1 MKTKAL
7 VIFILMLPGLISCGG
22 SAVKTGP
29 PHLTAGQ
36 EQIAKGMPYY
46 QKGCYKR
53 AIEYFLKAHELCT
66 SYDQRECIAMS
77 LNNLGA
83 AYRGIE
89 EPESALIL
97 FRESYQV
104 YTGIGDSAGARQALC
119 NEAAALMDTGD
130 LAGAEKALDEAS
142 KMRAGIEGKPFIPLI
157 SNRGILLTKKKEY
170 AKAEDVLKNA
180 LAASGLENHSD
191 TAVVNAALGHL
202 MLEKGDNRQA
212 VGYFE
217 RSLEADRKAGFH
229 KGIAD
234 DLRYI
239 GEAYERLGE
248 DRKAVEN
255 WQESVKIYALLGLE
269 DEVDELME
277 RLRAAADRASINI
290 ELTEFF
296 VNHWLEGRMTEGL
309 CD

>member
-1 MKTKAL
+1 MKRKAL
-7 VIFILMLPGLISCGG
+7 VIFLLIFPGLIACGG

-29 PHLTAGQ
+29 PYLTAGQ

-53 AIEYFLKAHELCT
+53 ALEYFLKAHEIFT
-66 SYDQRECIAMS
+66 SYDQREGIAMS

-83 AYRGIE
+83 AYRGID

-97 FRESYQV
+97 FQEAYRIYS
-104 YTGIGDSAGARQALC
+104 GIDNPAGARQALC
-119 NEAAALMDTGD
+119 NQAAALIDLGD
-130 LAGAEKALDEAS
+130 LSGAEKTLGEAS
-142 KMRAGIEGKPFIPLI
+142 KIKVGIEGKTFIPLI
-157 SNRGILLTKKKEY
+157 SNQGILLTKKKEY
-170 AKAEDVLKNA
+170 AKAEEVLKNA
-180 LAASGLENHSD
+180 LAASDLENYSD
-191 TAVVNAALGHL
+191 TAVVNSALGHL
-202 MLEKGDNRQA
+202 MLDRGENRQA
-212 VGYFE
+212 IGYFE
-217 RSLEADRKAGFH
+217 RALDADRKAGFH

-239 GEAYERLGE
+239 GEAYEKLHE
-248 DRKAVEN
+248 DRPAVEN
-255 WQESVKIYALLGLE
+255 WQESIKIYALLGLE
-269 DEVDELME
+269 EEVDELVE
-277 RLRAAADRASINI
+277 QLRAAAGRASVNI

>member
-1 MKTKAL
+1 MKRKAL
-7 VIFILMLPGLISCGG
+7 VFFLLIFPGLFACGG
-22 SAVKTGP
+22 GAVKMVP

-36 EQIAKGMPYY
+36 EQITRGMPYY

-53 AIEYFLKAHELCT
+53 ALEYFLKAHELFT
-66 SYDQRECIAMS
+66 SYDQREGIAMS

-83 AYRGIE
+83 TYRGME

-97 FRESYQV
+97 FREAHKI
-104 YTGIGDSAGARQALC
+104 YTGIGNPAGARQALC
-119 NEAAALMDTGD
+119 NQAAALIDLGD
-130 LAGAEKALDEAS
+130 LAGAEKALDAALKIRVE
-142 KMRAGIEGKPFIPLI
+142 ITGKSFIPLI
-157 SNRGILLTKKKEY
+157 SNQGVLLTKKKEY
-170 AKAEDVLKNA
+170 AKAEEILKNA
-180 LAASGLENHSD
+180 LAASDPENLSD
-191 TAVVNAALGHL
+191 VAVVNSALGNL
-202 MLEKGDNRQA
+202 MLEKGENRQA
-212 VGYFE
+212 INYFE
-217 RSLEADRKAGFH
+217 RARDEDRKAGFH

-239 GEAYERLGE
+239 GEAYEKLRE

-255 WQESVKIYALLGLE
+255 WQESVKIYALLGAE
-269 DEVDELME
+269 DEVDELMDQ
-277 RLRAAADRASINI
+277 LRAAADRASVNI

>member
-1 MKTKAL
+1 MKRKAL
-7 VIFILMLPGLISCGG
+7 LIFLLIFPGLIACGG
-22 SAVKTGP
+22 NAVKTGP

-46 QKGCYKR
+46 QKGCYKK
-53 AIEYFLKAHELCT
+53 ALEYFLRAHEIFT
-66 SYDQRECIAMS
+66 SYDQREGIAMS

-83 AYRGIE
+83 AYRGME
-89 EPESALIL
+89 EPESALML
-97 FRESYQV
+97 FQEAYKV
-104 YTGIGDSAGARQALC
+104 YSGIGNPAGARQALC
-119 NEAAALMDTGD
+119 NQAAALIDLGD

-142 KMRAGIEGKPFIPLI
+142 KIRVEIAGKLFIPLI
-157 SNRGILLTKKKEY
+157 SNQGILLTKKKEF
-170 AKAEDVLKNA
+170 AKAEEILKNA
-180 LAASGLENHSD
+180 LAASDPENLSD
-191 TAVVNAALGHL
+191 IAVVNSALGHL
-202 MLEKGDNRQA
+202 MLEKGENRQA
-212 VGYFE
+212 IDYFE
-217 RSLEADRKAGFH
+217 KALDADRKAGFH

-239 GEAYERLGE
+239 GEAYEKLRE

-255 WQESVKIYALLGLE
+255 WQESVKIYALLGME
-269 DEVDELME
+269 DEVDELMD
-277 RLRAAADRASINI
+277 RLRVAADRASVNI

>member
-1 MKTKAL
+1 MKRKAL
-7 VIFILMLPGLISCGG
+7 VFFLLIFPGLVACGG
-22 SAVKTGP
+22 SAVKTVP

-36 EQIAKGMPYY
+36 EQITRGMPYY

-53 AIEYFLKAHELCT
+53 ALEYFLRAHEIFT
-66 SYDQRECIAMS
+66 SYDQREGIAMS

-83 AYRGIE
+83 TYRGME

-97 FRESYQV
+97 FQEAHKIYS
-104 YTGIGDSAGARQALC
+104 GIGNPAGARQALC
-119 NEAAALMDTGD
+119 NQAAALIDLGD
-130 LAGAEKALDEAS
+130 LAGTEKALDEAS
-142 KMRAGIEGKPFIPLI
+142 KIRVEIAGKPFIPLI
-157 SNRGILLTKKKEY
+157 SNQGILLTKKKEY
-170 AKAEDVLKNA
+170 AKAEEILKNA
-180 LAASGLENHSD
+180 LAASDPENLSD
-191 TAVVNAALGHL
+191 IAVVNSALGDL

-212 VGYFE
+212 ISYFE
-217 RSLEADRKAGFH
+217 RARDADRKAGFH

-239 GEAYERLGE
+239 GEAYEKLRE

-255 WQESVKIYALLGLE
+255 WQESVKIYALLGME
-269 DEVDELME
+269 DEVDELMD
-277 RLRAAADRASINI
+277 RLRAAADRASVNI

-296 VNHWLEGRMTEGL
+296 VNHWLEGRMTESL